1 MRYNNSQ
8 SIKEVLENYVRAFK
22 FTDKLQEIKLQESW
36 EKLMGPNI
44 AKHTTKIELRKNVL
58 YIIID
63 NAALKSELSF
73 AKKKIAD
80 ALNND
85 LGKIIIDDVV
95 II

>member
-1 MRYNNSQ
+1 MRYNRSQ
-8 SIKEVLENYVRAFK
+8 NIKEVLENYVRAFK
-22 FTDKLQEIKLQESW
+22 FSDKLTEVRLQESW

-44 AKHTTKIELRKNVL
+44 ARHTSKIELRKNVL
-58 YIIID
+58 YIVLD

-80 ALNND
+80 AVNKD
-85 LGKIIIDDVV
+85 LEKIIVLDVV